1 MLVLLLKDVNK
12 IGKKDE
18 VKNVSDG
25 YANNFLFPKNLAK
38 RATPEIVKKAEAQK
52 VIDDE
57 KKKAEKE
64 LLTKKAKEIEGK
76 RFIIKVKTGEEGQL
90 FEAIS
95 AKKIAEKVTQNGF
108 EVSEKQIIIKEPIKK
123 IGDFKVSV
131 KLTADLESTI
141 NVVIDKEDK

>member
-25 YANNFLFPKNLAK
+25 YANNFLFPKKLAK
-38 RATPEIVKKAEAQK
+38 RATPEIVKKAEEQK
-52 VIDDE
+52 VINDE
-57 KKKAEKE
+57 RKKLEKE
-64 LLTKKAKEIEGK
+64 LLAKKAKEIEGK
-76 RFIIKVKTGEEGQL
+76 RFIIKAKAGEEGQL

-95 AKKIAEKVTQNGF
+95 AKKIAEKVNQNGF
-108 EVSEKQIIIKEPIKK
+108 EISEKQIIINEPIKK
-123 IGDFKVSV
+123 IGDFKVLV

-141 NVVIDKEDK
+141 IVVIDKEDK